1 MLSFS
6 RKLSKFKP
14 FIDPPGFD
22 HFLILTGETGML
34 QPSIR
39 RKKRRV

>member
-14 FIDPPGFD
+14 FIDSLRFD
-22 HFLILTGETGML
+22 HFLMLTDETGML

-39 RKKRRV
+39 RKKSRV